1 MRTYKIPIMN
11 EFYKFLE
18 SDFLDGKES
27 YVLLDSYNKFIKLN
41 DISYEFALT
50 VYSDFLRDKNNELMK
65 WIKRHNNEK
74 L

>member
-11 EFYKFLE
+11 EFYNFLE

-50 VYSDFLRDKNNELMK
+50 VYSDFLRDKYNELMK
-65 WIKRHNNEK
+65 WIKRHDNEK